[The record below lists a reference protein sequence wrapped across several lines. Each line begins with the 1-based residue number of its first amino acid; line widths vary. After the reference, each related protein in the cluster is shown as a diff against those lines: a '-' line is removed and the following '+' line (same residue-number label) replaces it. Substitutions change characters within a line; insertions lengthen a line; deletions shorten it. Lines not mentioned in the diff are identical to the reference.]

1 MPNKAHLSITKKGD
15 LQMIGAVCNA
25 NKEIKPGV
33 PSQLPC
39 ARVKRVDGG
48 MQARVGVWPIR
59 GCEGILTC
67 LGGIMF

>member
-1 MPNKAHLSITKKGD
+1 MSDEDYLSITKKGD
-15 LQMIGAVCNA
+15 LQTIGAVCNA

-33 PSQLPC
+33 PSQLLC

-59 GCEGILTC
+59 GCEGILIC
-67 LGGIMF
+67 LGGIRF